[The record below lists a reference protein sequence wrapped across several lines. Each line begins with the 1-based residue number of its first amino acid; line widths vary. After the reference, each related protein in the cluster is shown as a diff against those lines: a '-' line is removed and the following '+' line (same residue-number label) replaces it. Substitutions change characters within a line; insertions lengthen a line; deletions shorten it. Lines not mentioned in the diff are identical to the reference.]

1 MRRKKS
7 GFTLIEL
14 LVVVAIIALLISIL
28 LPSLA
33 RARELAK
40 RVVCMSNLKGIG
52 NSSHIYANENFDL
65 FPVAP
70 HNPTSV
76 TFVGAIGER
85 GSSAIGTGI
94 AMDFSLNDS
103 QVSTTA
109 CFWILVREGGTSP
122 AQFYCPSSNDEK
134 DATERTGSMYD
145 FTGYNTVSYGF
156 QIPFNTRNQARPGS
170 SVDPRLAVAADK
182 GPYAEIGTQLG
193 SGATSGQVGFNER
206 PTTPNSAT
214 GYPQPNVQ
222 IDQYRPY
229 NSPNHGGRGD
239 GEGQNVLYADS
250 HAEFT
255 KTPESGAEGDNIY
268 TMGPTFTGNEGGQPQ
283 NGMYPG
289 RDGASFQ
296 GVNDSPTDTLL
307 WP

>member
-52 NSSHIYANENFDL
+52 NSCHIYANENYDL
-65 FPVAP
+65 FPVSP

-76 TFVGAIGER
+76 TFVGAIGEK
-85 GSSAIGTGI
+85 GSAVTQGGVAI
-94 AMDFSLNDS
+94 DFTTNDS
-103 QVSTTA
+103 NVSTTA
-109 CFWILVREGGTSP
+109 CMWILVSEGNTSP
-122 AQFYCPSSNDEK
+122 GQFYCPSSNDVK
-134 DATERTGSMYD
+134 DATARTGSMYD

-156 QIPFNTRNQARPGS
+156 QIPFNVRNNARPGS
-170 SVDPRLAVAADK
+170 AGDPRLAVAADK

-193 SGATSGQVGFNER
+193 SGSTSGQVGFSER
-206 PTTPNSAT
+206 QTTPSGGA
-214 GYPQPNVQ
+214 GYPQPNTQ
-222 IDQYRPY
+222 IDLYRPY

-250 HAEFT
+250 HAEFA
-255 KTPESGAEGDNIY
+255 KTPEAGAEGDNIY
-268 TMGPTFTGNEGGQPQ
+268 TMGPTFGGIQGGLPAT
-283 NGMYPG
+283 GMYPG
-289 RDGASFQ
+289 RDGAQ
-296 GVNDSPTDTLL
+296 YGGTNDSPTDTLIY
-307 WP
+307 P

>member
-52 NSSHIYANENFDL
+52 NSCHIYANENYDL

-70 HNPTSV
+70 HNGDGGGLAIGV
-76 TFVGAIGER
+76 IGER
-85 GSSAIGTGI
+85 GSAVTGNSVATDFTFSDNPSTSAC
-94 AMDFSLNDS
+94 M
-103 QVSTTA
+103 
-109 CFWILVREGGTSP
+109 WILVREGGTSP
-122 AQFYCPSSNDEK
+122 GQFYCPSSNDEK

-156 QIPFNTRNQARPGS
+156 QIPFNIKNNARPGS
-170 SVDPRLAVAADK
+170 SGDPRLAVAADK
-182 GPYAEIGTQLG
+182 GPYAQIGGALG
-193 SGATSGQVGFNER
+193 EATSGQQGFSDALAV
-206 PTTPNSAT
+206 PTSAT
-214 GYPQPNVQ
+214 GFPGPQMPL
-222 IDQYRPY
+222 DAFKAF

-250 HAEFT
+250 HAEWT
-255 KTPESGAEGDNIY
+255 RTPEAGAEGDNIY
-268 TMGPTFTGNEGGQPQ
+268 TMGPTFGGNQGGPPQ

-289 RDGASFQ
+289 RDGGQ
-296 GVNDSPTDTLL
+296 YNGQNDSPTDTLIY
-307 WP
+307 P

>member
-52 NSSHIYANENFDL
+52 NSCHIYANENYDL

-76 TFVGAIGER
+76 MFVGAVGER
-85 GSSAIGTGI
+85 GSAAIAGGEGT
-94 AMDFSLNDS
+94 DFTTSDS
-103 QVSTTA
+103 NVSTTA
-109 CFWILVREGGTSP
+109 CMWILVREGGTSP
-122 AQFYCPSSNDEK
+122 GQFFCPSSNDEK
-134 DATERTGSMYD
+134 DATQRTGSMYD

-156 QIPFNTRNQARPGS
+156 QIPFNTRNNARPGS

-182 GPYAEIGTQLG
+182 GPYAEIGIQLG
-193 SGATSGQVGFNER
+193 EATSGQIGFNER
-206 PTTPNSAT
+206 PATPNSAT
-214 GYPQPNVQ
+214 GFPGPQMQ
-222 IDQYRPY
+222 LDLFRPF

-250 HAEFT
+250 HAEWT
-255 KTPESGAEGDNIY
+255 RTPEAGAEGDNIY
-268 TMGPTFTGNEGGQPQ
+268 TMGPTFGGNQGGQPQ

-289 RDGASFQ
+289 RDGAQ
-296 GVNDSPTDTLL
+296 YNGQNDSPTDTLIY
-307 WP
+307 P

>member
-1 MRRKKS
+1 MRRKRS

-52 NSSHIYANENFDL
+52 NSCHIYANENFDL

-70 HNPTSV
+70 HNQSSV
-76 TFVGAIGER
+76 TFVGAIGTK
-85 GSSAIGTGI
+85 GSAAIAGGVGE
-94 AMDFSLNDS
+94 DFNLNDS
-103 QVSTTA
+103 QVSTTG
-109 CFWILVREGGTSP
+109 CMWILVREGGTSP
-122 AQFYCPSSNDEK
+122 GQFFCPSSNDEK

-156 QIPFNTRNQARPGS
+156 QIPFNVRNNARPGS
-170 SVDPRLAVAADK
+170 SADPRLAVAADK

-193 SGATSGQVGFNER
+193 QATSGQVGFSER
-206 PTTPNSAT
+206 QTTPTAAA
-214 GYPQPNVQ
+214 GYPQPNTQ
-222 IDQYRPY
+222 LDLYRPY

-255 KTPESGAEGDNIY
+255 KVPEAGAEGDNIY
-268 TMGPTFTGNEGGQPQ
+268 TMGPTFTGNEGGIPQ
-283 NGMYPG
+283 SGMYPG
-289 RDGASFQ
+289 RDGAQFS
-296 GVNDSPTDTLL
+296 GTNDSPTDTLI